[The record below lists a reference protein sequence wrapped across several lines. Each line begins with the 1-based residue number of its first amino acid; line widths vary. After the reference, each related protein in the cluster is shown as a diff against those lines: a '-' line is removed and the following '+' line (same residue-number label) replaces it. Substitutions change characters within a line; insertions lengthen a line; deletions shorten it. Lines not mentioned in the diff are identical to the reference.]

1 VLQLLAQGMSNQ
13 EIADAL
19 FISVRTAAN
28 HVGSILAKLNL
39 GSRTAAV
46 AWTIRHGLA

>member
-1 VLQLLAQGMSNQ
+1 MLVLLADGMSNA
-13 EIADAL
+13 EIADTL

-28 HVGSILAKLNL
+28 HVSNILGKLDL

-46 AWTIRHGLA
+46 AYAIRRDLA